1 MIHVPIVGITGK
13 KFSGKSRFASELK
26 ETLKNKYDVFGARY
40 AFAQP
45 LKEVCHKLFGG
56 SEANWYGDFK
66 NQRMDKWADLL
77 GEKFSTPR
85 RIMQSMGTEIFRNH
99 IHKDIWLHFAE
110 SMVNEVI
117 RHESP
122 DYILIDDVRFDNEAH
137 WILSQ
142 HFEGKHAGDLNT
154 NTVISVTRTD
164 LVDTGD
170 KHVSEQGVLP
180 GLITDYICNHDV
192 DAVTANAEVIAAKL
206 VSQWKRFG
214 IIA

>member
-1 MIHVPIVGITGK
+1 MIHVPIIGITGK
-13 KFSGKSRFASELK
+13 KFSGKSTFASELCHA
-26 ETLKNKYDVFGARY
+26 LKVKHDVFGARY

-56 SEANWYGDFK
+56 SEDNWYGEFK

-85 RIMQSMGTEIFRNH
+85 RIMQSMATEIFRNH

-110 SMVNEVI
+110 SMVNSII

-137 WILSQ
+137 WVLSQ
-142 HFEGKHAGDLNT
+142 HFVGKSGDINT
-154 NTVISVTRTD
+154 NFVINVTRVG
-164 LVDTGD
+164 LVDDGD
-170 KHVSEQGVLP
+170 KHASEQGVLP
-180 GLITDYICNHDV
+180 GLITDYVCNHDV
-192 DAVTANAEVIAAKL
+192 DTVKANAEVIAAK
-206 VSQWKRFG
+206 VAAQWKRYG